1 VNPGFS
7 EEMEVTRARPERPSR
22 TTSGTRTTG
31 WESLLWQKIPVFC
44 FFLFVFLSPFH
55 FIDNLLWYWRLCC
68 RIGRLDDLVVFHQSF
83 V

>member
-31 WESLLWQKIPVFC
+31 WESLL
-44 FFLFVFLSPFH
+44 
-55 FIDNLLWYWRLCC
+55 
-68 RIGRLDDLVVFHQSF
+68 
-83 V
+83 